1 MELIERYDYDVDD
14 IGDALWSGGKD
25 WWEDYNDEERQYVF
39 DYFESYAYDREETP
53 TLTEFNDFVWFDS
66 YNILKDAGLR
76 FDDVITDN
84 YTITMS
90 DDGMGELKFTEAVIN
105 DVTRFRELFAN
116 SDLVDTYDSFEE
128 AFNDMVSVYNDVD
141 ITYDTYSHPITF
153 DPKEVSA
160 DFVEDLA
167 DDFTDNLAQFAVEVE

>member
-39 DYFESYAYDREETP
+39 DYFESYAYDLEETP

-66 YNILKDAGLR
+66 YNVLKDAGLR

-105 DVTRFRELFAN
+105 DVTRCRELFAN
-116 SDLVDTYDSFEE
+116 SDLVGTYDSFEE

-167 DDFTDNLAQFAVEVE
+167 DDFTDNLAHFAVEFE

>member
-1 MELIERYDYDVDD
+1 MELIERYNYDVDD

-39 DYFESYAYDREETP
+39 DYFESYAYDREDTP
-53 TLTEFNDFVWFDS
+53 TLAEFNDFVWFDS
-66 YNILKDAGLR
+66 YDILKEAGLR

-90 DDGMGELKFTEAVIN
+90 DGGMGELKFTKTVID
-105 DVTRFRELFAN
+105 DVERCRELFAG

-128 AFNDMVSVYNDVD
+128 AFDDMVSVYNDVD

-153 DPKEVSA
+153 DPEEVSV

-167 DDFTDNLAQFAVEVE
+167 DDFIDNLAQLAVEVE

>member
-39 DYFESYAYDREETP
+39 DYFESYAYDLEETP

-167 DDFTDNLAQFAVEVE
+167 DDFIDNLAQFAVEVE

>member
-25 WWEDYNDEERQYVF
+25 WWEDYNDEERQYIF
-39 DYFESYAYDREETP
+39 DYFKSYAYDREDTP

-66 YNILKDAGLR
+66 YNILKEAGLR

-90 DDGMGELKFTEAVIN
+90 DGGMGELKFTKTVID
-105 DVTRFRELFAN
+105 DVERCRELFTG
-116 SDLVDTYDSFEE
+116 SDLVDIYDSFEE

-153 DPKEVSA
+153 DPEEVSV

-167 DDFTDNLAQFAVEVE
+167 DDFIDNLAQLAVEVE

>member
-39 DYFESYAYDREETP
+39 DYFESYAYDLEETP

-105 DVTRFRELFAN
+105 EVTRCHELFAN

-160 DFVEDLA
+160 NFVEDLA
-167 DDFTDNLAQFAVEVE
+167 DDFIDNLAQFVVEFE

>member
-1 MELIERYDYDVDD
+1 MELIERYGYDVDD

-25 WWEDYNDEERQYVF
+25 WWEDYNDEERQYIF
-39 DYFESYAYDREETP
+39 DYFKSYAYDREDTP

-66 YNILKDAGLR
+66 HDILKEAGLR

-90 DDGMGELKFTEAVIN
+90 DGGMGELKFTKTVID
-105 DVTRFRELFAN
+105 DVERCHELFAN

-153 DPKEVSA
+153 DPEEVSV

-167 DDFTDNLAQFAVEVE
+167 DDFIDNLAQLAVEVE

>member
-25 WWEDYNDEERQYVF
+25 WWEDYDDEERQYVF
-39 DYFESYAYDREETP
+39 DYFKSYAYDLEDTP

-66 YNILKDAGLR
+66 HDILKEAGLR

-90 DDGMGELKFTEAVIN
+90 DGGMGELKFTEEVID
-105 DVTRFRELFAN
+105 DVTRCRELFAG

-128 AFNDMVSVYNDVD
+128 AFDDMVSVYNDVD

-167 DDFTDNLAQFAVEVE
+167 DDFIDNLSQLETEVE

>member
-1 MELIERYDYDVDD
+1 MELVEIYDYDVDD

-25 WWEDYNDEERQYVF
+25 WWEDYNDEERQYIF
-39 DYFESYAYDREETP
+39 DYFESYAYDSEDTP
-53 TLTEFNDFVWFDS
+53 TLTAFNDFVWYDS
-66 YNILKDAGLR
+66 YDILKEAGLR
-76 FDDVITDN
+76 FDDVVTDN
-84 YTITMS
+84 YTVTMS
-90 DDGMGELKFTEAVIN
+90 DDGMGELKFTKTVID
-105 DVTRFRELFAN
+105 DVTRCRELFAN

-167 DDFTDNLAQFAVEVE
+167 DDFIDNLTQFVVEVE

>member
-39 DYFESYAYDREETP
+39 DYFESYAYDREDTP

-66 YNILKDAGLR
+66 YNILKETGLR
-76 FDDVITDN
+76 FDDVTTDN

-90 DDGMGELKFTEAVIN
+90 DGGMGELKFTKTVID
-105 DVTRFRELFAN
+105 DVERCRELFAN

-141 ITYDTYSHPITF
+141 ITYDTYAHPITF
-153 DPKEVSA
+153 DPEEVSV

-167 DDFTDNLAQFAVEVE
+167 DDFIDNLAQFAVEVE

>member
-39 DYFESYAYDREETP
+39 DYFESYAYDLDETP

-105 DVTRFRELFAN
+105 EVTRFRELFAN

-167 DDFTDNLAQFAVEVE
+167 DDFIDNLAQFAVEVE

>member
-39 DYFESYAYDREETP
+39 DYFESYAYDLDETP

-66 YNILKDAGLR
+66 YNVLKDAGLR

-116 SDLVDTYDSFEE
+116 SDLVNTYDSFEE